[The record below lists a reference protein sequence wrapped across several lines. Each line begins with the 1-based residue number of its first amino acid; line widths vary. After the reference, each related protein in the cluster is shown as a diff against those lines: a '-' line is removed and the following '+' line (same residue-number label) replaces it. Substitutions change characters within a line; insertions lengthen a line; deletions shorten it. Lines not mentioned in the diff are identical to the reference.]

1 MEAASDDVVADF
13 TEILNRR
20 VSLGNLVDL
29 GVSGIVESCGAGRTM
44 GHVGSRLFG
53 FLDSQSGICSES
65 ILLEMLALRLGINLL
80 DPESVIEALRV

>member
-29 GVSGIVESCGAGRTM
+29 GVSGIVESCSAGRTM
-44 GHVGSRLFG
+44 SHVGSRLFG

-80 DPESVIEALRV
+80 DPESVIKALRV